1 MKNKEYSKWVK
12 LLIIVLGIVG
22 SVLSWFGLLG
32 SATIDEIW
40 KVCGFAYAISLGV
53 MDFNISK
60 DNWSEKKTESKKEVC
75 EVEK

>member
-1 MKNKEYSKWVK
+1 MKNKEYSKWLK
-12 LLIIVLGIVG
+12 LLIIVLGMIG

-32 SATIDEIW
+32 NATIDEIW
-40 KVCGFAYAISLGV
+40 KVCGCAYAISLGV

-60 DNWSEKKTESKKEVC
+60 DNWSEKKVEKKEEVC